1 MNFTRNQSLSSD
13 WTKWLGEAFEDPKR
27 VEQSIL
33 NVMQIMASF
42 IQVVV
47 QTTKLY
53 PSLIST
59 ELSIMSI
66 GDGLVGI
73 WDSGVTY
80 TDISI
85 MYMQYWA
92 WIPVIWI

>member
-13 WTKWLGEAFEDPKR
+13 WTNWLGEAFEDPKR

-33 NVMQIMASF
+33 NVMQIMAAF

-59 ELSIMSI
+59 EISLMSV
-66 GDGLVGI
+66 GDGIVGI